1 MPDRGYHRYARF
13 VYRARNALVIERP
26 EILDRPA
33 AAPCDYKVCNVKLI
47 RVPYRADDL
56 RRCLHALHAHRQ
68 QQHLR
73 HRPAA
78 AENADHVMH
87 RRASGRGYD
96 RDALRK
102 LGQRLFMRAVKQS
115 LFRQLCL

>member
-1 MPDRGYHRYARF
+1 MRDSYIARAT
-13 VYRARNALVIERP
+13 RLVIERP

-47 RVPYRADDL
+47 RVAYRADDL
-56 RRCLHALHAHRQ
+56 RRWLQ
-68 QQHLR
+68 
-73 HRPAA
+73 RPARAHGSSTTFVSGQRRPRMRIMSCTA
-78 AENADHVMH
+78 APADEVDD
-87 RRASGRGYD
+87 G
-96 RDALRK
+96 DALRK